1 MSKLLEALAIW
12 AKSEFKGKT
21 IARKWWFEVFLESYG
36 WQGKVEQRNRSIK
49 LIDKNSRVIHLP
61 QEIVLLSKLIGKE
74 ELTKEALLVKIDVV
88 QLSPFY
94 NSLKQYG
101 RLTDELI
108 DYLEKCS
115 RTAGRRSREKKLTD

>member
-12 AKSEFKGKT
+12 AKSGFKSQT

-36 WQGKVEQRNRSIK
+36 WQGRVEQRNRAIK
-49 LIDKNSRVIHLP
+49 LIDRNSRVIHLP

-74 ELTKEALLVKIDVV
+74 ELTEEALLVKIDVV
-88 QLSPFY
+88 KLSPFY

-108 DYLEKCS
+108 NYLEECR
-115 RTAGRRSREKKLTD
+115 RTVRQRSREKELID

>member
-1 MSKLLEALAIW
+1 MSKLLEALSIC
-12 AKSEFKGKT
+12 AKSGFKSQT
-21 IARKWWFEVFLESYG
+21 IARKLWFEVFLESYG